1 MGHHHYSARRHPEFV
16 VLEIGDG
23 IGALI
28 IHASAGMHGAE
39 IEISPAGDDSRRR
52 HNEVLERS
60 TADGPAFTAVFDGLA
75 AGEYTLWVRGEV
87 RARGVS
93 IAGGTIAEL
102 DWRPVLA
109 AP

>member
-28 IHASAGMHGAE
+28 IHAAPEMHGTE
-39 IEISPAGDDSRRR
+39 IEISPAGEDSSRS
-52 HNEVLERS
+52 HKEVLERS
-60 TADGPAFTAVFDGLA
+60 TADGPAFTAVFDALS
-75 AGEYTLWVRGEV
+75 AGAYTLWVGGEP
-87 RARGVS
+87 RARGVR
-93 IAGGTIAEL
+93 IEDGAIVEL
-102 DWRPVLA
+102 DWRPVVV

>member
-52 HNEVLERS
+52 HKEVLERS
-60 TADGPAFTAVFDGLA
+60 T
-75 AGEYTLWVRGEV
+75 GEYTLWVRGEV

>member
-28 IHASAGMHGAE
+28 IHAPAEMHGAE
-39 IEISPAGDDSRRR
+39 IEVSPAGDDSRRS
-52 HNEVLERS
+52 HKEVLERG

-75 AGEYTLWVRGEV
+75 AGEYTLWVRGEP

-93 IAGGTIAEL
+93 IDGGTVAEL
-102 DWRPVLA
+102 DWRPALA